1 MITTEQRSLW
11 SRLLPARFTRR
22 GPVLPVVKLH
32 GTIGVGSTLR
42 PGLNLDQVNASLER
56 AFSYRDAPAVLLVIN
71 SPGGSAVQSALI
83 HNRVRQLAGHRKVK
97 VIAFCEDV
105 AASGGYWLATAGD
118 EIYAD
123 HASIV
128 GSIGVLYAGFGF
140 VEALDKLGVERRVHT
155 AGESKLM
162 LDPFQP
168 QRDEDVARLKV
179 MQADIHEVFKT
190 LVKTRREGRLKANDE
205 ELFSGAF
212 WSGGQALQLGLV
224 DGLGSLHEVV
234 KDKFG
239 PDAVLKPVTRS
250 GGWLRRLRMPP
261 QVSGPVP
268 GHFAAGHFTTGL
280 AEEVLDALE
289 ARALW
294 RRFGL

>member
-1 MITTEQRSLW
+1 MVTTEPRSIL

-32 GTIGVGSTLR
+32 GTIGVGSPLR
-42 PGLNLDQVNASLER
+42 PGLNLDAVNSSLER
-56 AFSYRDAPAVLLVIN
+56 AFSYRGVPAVLLSIN

-83 HNRVRQLAGHRKVK
+83 HNRVRQLAEQKNVK
-97 VIAFCEDV
+97 VISFCEDV

-140 VEALDKLGVERRVHT
+140 VEALNRLGVERRVHT
-155 AGESKLM
+155 AGESKMM

-168 QRDEDVARLKV
+168 QREDDVERLKT

-190 LVKTRREGRLKANDE
+190 LVKTRREGRLKAEDS

-212 WSGGQALQLGLV
+212 WSGGQALQIGLV
-224 DGLGSLHEVV
+224 DGLGSLHAVV
-234 KDKFG
+234 KEKFG
-239 PDAVLKPVTRS
+239 ADAVLKQVTRS
-250 GGWLRRLRMPP
+250 AGWMRRLRFPP
-261 QVSGPVP
+261 QVAGSRSG
-268 GHFAAGHFTTGL
+268 HLAAGL
-280 AEEVLDALE
+280 ADELIETLE

-294 RRFGL
+294 QRFGL

>member
-1 MITTEQRSLW
+1 MVTTEPRSIL

-22 GPVLPVVKLH
+22 GPILPLVKLH
-32 GTIGVGSTLR
+32 GTIGVGSPLR
-42 PGLNLDQVNASLER
+42 PGLNLDAVNSSLER
-56 AFSYRDAPAVLLVIN
+56 AFSYRNAPAVLLSIN

-83 HNRVRQLAGHRKVK
+83 HNRLRQLAEQKNMK
-97 VIAFCEDV
+97 VISFCEDV

-140 VEALDKLGVERRVHT
+140 VEALNRLGVERRVHT
-155 AGESKLM
+155 AGESKMM

-168 QRDEDVARLKV
+168 QREDDVERLKT

-190 LVKTRREGRLKANDE
+190 LVKTRREGRLKAEDS

-212 WSGGQALQLGLV
+212 WSGGQALQIGLV
-224 DGLGSLHEVV
+224 DGLGGLHAVV
-234 KDKFG
+234 KEKFG
-239 PDAVLKPVTRS
+239 AEAVLKPVS
-250 GGWLRRLRMPP
+250 KSAGWMRRLRFPP
-261 QVSGPVP
+261 QVAGARSG
-268 GHFAAGHFTTGL
+268 HLAAGL
-280 AEEVLDALE
+280 ADELIETLE

-294 RRFGL
+294 QRFGL